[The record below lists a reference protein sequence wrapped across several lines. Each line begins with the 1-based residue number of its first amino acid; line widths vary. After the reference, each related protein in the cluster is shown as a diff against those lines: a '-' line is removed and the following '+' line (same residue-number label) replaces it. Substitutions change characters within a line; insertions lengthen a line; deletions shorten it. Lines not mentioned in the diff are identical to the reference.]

1 MLLEYLRIIVRY
13 PVAVFYVAS
22 LSSYFVSKW
31 LYLAND
37 CLSVWK
43 WGNFVCE
50 ITDTHMRT
58 VKTHLM
64 SKTLGALATA
74 MSFLSSGASHL
85 VTPNPT

>member
-1 MLLEYLRIIVRY
+1 MFSLKSLLRY
-13 PVAVFYVAS
+13 PVAVFYFFS
-22 LSSYFVSKW
+22 LASYFVSKW
-31 LYLAND
+31 VFLVND

-50 ITDTHMRT
+50 VSDTHMRT

-74 MSFLSSGASHL
+74 MSFLSSGAAHL
-85 VTPNPT
+85 MTNPT